1 MIMPVTRITFWK
13 IINTKYNKMK
23 SNKMRSILLV
33 IICIGIFTNT
43 NLLAGDPPPRDLSGR
58 WFWEGRGINANNDGN
73 GRIVIELEQK
83 GDKLVG
89 NLLQLNGPSSSSNVM
104 DMPLMDMPLF
114 SKSSKLD
121 ATIEGEILGPASVN
135 DNRLVIMKRFQKD

>member
-1 MIMPVTRITFWK
+1 MIKPVTRITFWE
-13 IINTKYNKMK
+13 IINIKSNKMK

-43 NLLAGDPPPRDLSGR
+43 NLLAGEPSSIDLIGR
-58 WFWEGRGINANNDGN
+58 WFWEGRGINTNNDGN